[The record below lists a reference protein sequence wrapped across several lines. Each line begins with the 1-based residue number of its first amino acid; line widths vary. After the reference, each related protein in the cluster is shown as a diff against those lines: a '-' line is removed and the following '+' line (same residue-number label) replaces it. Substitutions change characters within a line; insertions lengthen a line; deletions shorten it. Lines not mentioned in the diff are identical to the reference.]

1 MTIVSIERRDGKSL
15 TRAERTSIEFY
26 ARHSGYDL
34 AGYPVSVGN
43 VERIDIYPVL
53 LRNQSPSAV
62 SQAIAAHLRKM
73 LNGLTTPIYRITVG

>member
-1 MTIVSIERRDGKSL
+1 MAIVSIERRDGKTL

-43 VERIDIYPVL
+43 VGRIDVYPVL
-53 LRNQSPSAV
+53 MRNQSPSAV
-62 SQAIAAHLRKM
+62 SQAIAVHLRKM
-73 LNGLTTPIYRITVG
+73 LNGMSTPVYRITVG